1 MPVKRV
7 LRWSLVIVAIVGL
20 AAGVAA
26 HLTGRSSL
34 AEIWWILATVPV
46 IAALA
51 VPIGRDLVARRLG
64 VDAIAHGLPLSVA

>member
-1 MPVKRV
+1 
-7 LRWSLVIVAIVGL
+7 L

-34 AEIWWILATVPV
+34 AEIWWTLASVPV

-51 VPIGRDLVARRLG
+51 VSIGRDLVAGRLG
-64 VDAIAHGLPLSVA
+64 VDAVAHGPPLSVA